1 MKVELV
7 NEYKERIS
15 SIETQI
21 RLAQS
26 RCPNIYSNK
35 VRLMAV
41 SKTRSIEEINAAYE
55 AGARL
60 FGENHVQEIVEKFS
74 IDGKSSKPKDLELH
88 MIGHLQSNKV
98 NKVVPLV
105 DMIESVDSFDLLKKI
120 DATAKKNE
128 KIMNVLLELNT
139 SKEVSKSGFST
150 EQELLDCLQKAR
162 TLENISIRGLMTVGP
177 VSCSPEEKDN
187 LTCKAFSQLKKLF
200 DRIRLSNES
209 SNKDSNESSNENSRA
224 DFNSVFDTLSMGM
237 SGDFLIGVENGS
249 TEVRIG
255 TAIFGERDYGC
266 KKETVK

>member
-26 RCPNIYSNK
+26 RYPNIYSNK

-120 DATAKKNE
+120 DTAAKKNE

-150 EQELLDCLQKAR
+150 EQELLDCLKKAKV
-162 TLENISIRGLMTVGP
+162 LENIAIRGLMTVGP
-177 VSCSPEEKDN
+177 VLCSPEEKDK

-200 DRIRLSNES
+200 DRIRLSNGNA
-209 SNKDSNESSNENSRA
+209 NKDSNENSRA

-255 TAIFGERDYGC
+255 TAIFGERDYEC
-266 KKETVK
+266 KKETAK